1 MATKH
6 ETGAVKIPKRRS
18 LERPN
23 WAAGVLSTLW
33 LLVVVVPLYIMVKAS
48 IEDKPHYSEEGPLSL
63 PTMFTLDN
71 YTNALDQGFLQAF
84 INTAIVTVSVVA
96 VPDNRYGM
104 K

>member
-71 YTNALDQGFLQAF
+71 YTNALDQDSCRHSSTRRSSPFRLWP
-84 INTAIVTVSVVA
+84 SC
-96 VPDNRYGM
+96 
-104 K
+104 

>member
-33 LLVVVVPLYIMVKAS
+33 LLGGG
-48 IEDKPHYSEEGPLSL
+48 GP
-63 PTMFTLDN
+63 
-71 YTNALDQGFLQAF
+71 LDQG
-84 INTAIVTVSVVA
+84 V
-96 VPDNRYGM
+96 D
-104 K
+104 

>member
-71 YTNALDQGFLQAF
+71 YTNALDQGFL
-84 INTAIVTVSVVA
+84 
-96 VPDNRYGM
+96 
-104 K
+104 